1 MIREKKSTLFRHI
14 NANDL
19 LELQFVTK
27 NLSKILPKKFI
38 LQKLPFLKNK
48 IYRRCNK
55 ITNIVIKRL

>member
-14 NANDL
+14 NTNDL

-38 LQKLPFLKNK
+38 LQKLPFLKIK
-48 IYRRCNK
+48 F
-55 ITNIVIKRL
+55 TEDVIKLPILL